1 MVQPN
6 RTALSSLTSGLMQTE
21 GDRKVERRHLLVGMT
36 AGVAAATVARA
47 ARAQDSTAEG
57 SAATEPRIAVISGV
71 SSGIGQATALALA
84 ARGVHTIGTFR
95 TNEPGARQTAADA
108 DRFGVKVVL
117 FHLDL
122 NHMDSIAQFQENVR
136 ATLRREWNADRFDY
150 LVNNAGMSTA
160 APFAETTEAAF
171 DEMHRVLFK
180 GHYFMTQG
188 LLASLSDGG
197 AVVNVASSATRPTS
211 ISPGY
216 SAYASMKGAITT
228 LTRYMAKEFAPRGI
242 RVNSVAPGPTR
253 TRLGG
258 DAFARHPE
266 IIPAIAADTALGR
279 LGETSDLGR
288 AISALLSDD
297 LAWVTGENIE
307 VSGGIGM

>member
-1 MVQPN
+1 
-6 RTALSSLTSGLMQTE
+6 
-21 GDRKVERRHLLVGMT
+21 VERRQLLMGMT
-36 AGVAAATVARA
+36 VGIAATTLAPA
-47 ARAQDSTAEG
+47 ASAQDSRVEP
-57 SAATEPRIAVISGV
+57 SAATKPQIAVISGV

-84 ARGVHTIGTFR
+84 ARRIHTIGTFR
-95 TNEPGARQTAADA
+95 TNEPGARRTAADA
-108 DRFGVKVVL
+108 DRLGAKVAL

-122 NHMDSIAQFQENVR
+122 NHMESIAEFQRNVR
-136 ATLRREWNADRFDY
+136 VTLRSEWNTDRFDY

-171 DEMHRVLFK
+171 DEMNRVLFK

-188 LLASLSDGG
+188 LLASLKDGG

-266 IIPAIAADTALGR
+266 IIPAIAANTAMGR
-279 LGETSDLGR
+279 LGEPSDLGR
-288 AISALLSDD
+288 AISALLSED
-297 LAWVTGENIE
+297 LAWITGENIE

>member
-1 MVQPN
+1 M
-6 RTALSSLTSGLMQTE
+6 
-21 GDRKVERRHLLVGMT
+21 ERRQLLMGMT
-36 AGVAAATVARA
+36 AGVAAATLATGA
-47 ARAQDSTAEG
+47 LAQESGGEVSATAE
-57 SAATEPRIAVISGV
+57 SKVAVISGV

-108 DRFGVKVVL
+108 EQLGAKVVL

-122 NHMDSIAQFQENVR
+122 NHMDSIAAFQDNVR
-136 ATLRREWNADRFDY
+136 ATLESEWNTDRFDY
-150 LVNNAGMSTA
+150 LVNNAGMSTS

-171 DEMHRVLFK
+171 DEMNRVLFK

-188 LLASLSDGG
+188 LLASLKDGG
-197 AVVNVASSATRPTS
+197 AIVNIASSATRYTAV
-211 ISPGY
+211 SPGY
-216 SAYASMKGAITT
+216 SAYASMKGALTT

-242 RVNSVAPGPTR
+242 RVNSIAPGPTR

-258 DAFARHPE
+258 DAFARFPE

-279 LGETSDLGR
+279 LGEPSDLGR
-288 AISALLSDD
+288 AISALLSADQ
-297 LAWVTGENIE
+297 AWITGENIE